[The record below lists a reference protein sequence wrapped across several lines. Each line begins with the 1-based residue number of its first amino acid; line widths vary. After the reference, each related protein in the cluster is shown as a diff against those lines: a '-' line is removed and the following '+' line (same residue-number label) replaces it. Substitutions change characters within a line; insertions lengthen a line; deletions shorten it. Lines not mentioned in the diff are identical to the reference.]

1 MRKADYFPPSVT
13 TNVSGCVGFR
23 GEDHE
28 EEDRKRQQAAEQ
40 RAYLLQ
46 QMEENKAKK
55 ELEKKQNLM
64 YDKQRV
70 AINEQVN
77 RNQHTFVKENYEM
90 SRRMLEEN
98 LERDQMRKTTEYN
111 QKMSERQRD
120 IDDLAMTNATRLDF
134 SESKSYADKFLK

>member
-1 MRKADYFPPSVT
+1 
-13 TNVSGCVGFR
+13 
-23 GEDHE
+23 
-28 EEDRKRQQAAEQ
+28 
-40 RAYLLQ
+40 
-46 QMEENKAKK
+46 
-55 ELEKKQNLM
+55 
-64 YDKQRV
+64 
-70 AINEQVN
+70 
-77 RNQHTFVKENYEM
+77 M